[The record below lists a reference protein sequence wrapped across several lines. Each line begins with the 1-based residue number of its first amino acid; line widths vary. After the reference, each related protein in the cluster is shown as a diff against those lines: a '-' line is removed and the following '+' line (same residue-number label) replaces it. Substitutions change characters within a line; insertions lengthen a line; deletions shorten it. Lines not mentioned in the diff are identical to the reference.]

1 LNLARRLSNRTYQ
14 DAFHRL
20 AANQLPLFPAPSSA
34 VLQQIAVEAE
44 PCHDEAVAAPDEAG
58 YLSASQAAAA

>member
-1 LNLARRLSNRTYQ
+1 MRSTGSRLTS
-14 DAFHRL
+14 FL
-20 AANQLPLFPAPSSA
+20 LFPAPSSA